1 MRGVLELVCLRLSF
15 HRLQKQAL
23 LTIRNMKP
31 LVSFLLSNKD
41 GVCRRYQHAIK
52 MLTRL
57 AMLLIFKSFLN
68 LQSAGN
74 NLLTQ
79 IKEWPKGTPLFVF
92 QNNNIFCYSEQGEE
106 S

>member
-1 MRGVLELVCLRLSF
+1 
-15 HRLQKQAL
+15 
-23 LTIRNMKP
+23 
-31 LVSFLLSNKD
+31 
-41 GVCRRYQHAIK
+41 
-52 MLTRL
+52 
-57 AMLLIFKSFLN
+57 MLLIFKSFLN